1 MTHVNVNDNAK
12 AVRRGEQA
20 KRQAAVALTFVSVVA
35 LARRAIPS
43 AARTAHDS
51 QHERQRTHDPLEYV
65 TLEPEH
71 EKQLQMSHER
81 NPHEHRLEL
90 AHRKPHESM
99 VKPVAKLLSS
109 CRLRAWLRAAV
120 WPG

>member
-1 MTHVNVNDNAK
+1 M
-12 AVRRGEQA
+12 
-20 KRQAAVALTFVSVVA
+20 ALTFVSVVA

-65 TLEPEH
+65 TLKPEH

-81 NPHEHRLEL
+81 NPREQRLEL

-109 CRLRAWLRAAV
+109 CRLRAWFRAAV